1 MNPCFH
7 PLSDLFLVWMLPLS
21 VLWANKL
28 YDINVL
34 EGSKYNEDLN
44 KRVGELLKVKFAE
57 GISNKNCRDGKYS
70 KINKHL
76 RLVFET
82 LKIGRIANTVYS
94 ISVQILLEHGKPG
107 SCNWNSDP
115 HDRKMTHFFF
125 CAIHYRIALQRF
137 ARYLRDR
144 DPLDRA
150 LMTSLNQSSN

>member
-1 MNPCFH
+1 MYSRVPSTMRI
-7 PLSDLFLVWMLPLS
+7 L
-21 VLWANKL
+21 
-28 YDINVL
+28 INEWV
-34 EGSKYNEDLN
+34 S
-44 KRVGELLKVKFAE
+44 
-57 GISNKNCRDGKYS
+57 RDGKHS

-115 HDRKMTHFFF
+115 HDRKMTHFVF

-150 LMTSLNQSSN
+150 LMKSLYKISQEACLLPYLVSF